1 VLVYNAGSRRLFVEI
16 WLITGGAGFIG
27 CNFVRLV
34 LRETAARV
42 VILDKLTY
50 AGNLDN
56 LGDVLADARVTFVA
70 GDIAD
75 PRPSRRCSASTA
87 PRPS

>member
-1 VLVYNAGSRRLFVEI
+1 MET

-50 AGNLDN
+50 AGQ
-56 LGDVLADARVTFVA
+56 
-70 GDIAD
+70 
-75 PRPSRRCSASTA
+75 PRQSRRGARGHARDVRRRGHRRPRDRRGGVHAITA
-87 PRPS
+87 PRRS